1 MVAASFD
8 WNDLGSWNQLHDGSP
23 LDAHGNARFGDVL
36 TIDVNNSY
44 LRSED
49 RLLAVAG
56 LDNIIVVSQP
66 DALLIVHRDK
76 SHLVKDI
83 AGQVKKT
90 GEWPPLAVAHSGRP
104 VPSPRVIRKW
114 LFETAL
120 PLWAGAGVDR
130 EHGGVFEALNHDGSP
145 ADLGYKRLR
154 VLARQIYCFA
164 NAELL
169 GWEDRVG
176 TLEPGKLAD
185 VIAVAGDPLEDLS
198 ELSRVIFVMIGGK
211 VVKMPEGVTVAAPA
225 MGSR

>member
-1 MVAASFD
+1 MTARRSTR
-8 WNDLGSWNQLHDGSP
+8 
-23 LDAHGNARFGDVL
+23 HGNARFGDVL
-36 TIDVNNSY
+36 TIDVHNSY

-83 AGQVKKT
+83 AGSVKKT

-114 LFETAL
+114 LFDTAL
-120 PLWAGAGVDR
+120 PLWAGVGVDR
-130 EHGGVFEALNHDGSP
+130 AHGGVYEALNHDGSP

-164 NAELL
+164 NAELV
-169 GWEDRVG
+169 GWEGDARAV
-176 TLEPGKLAD
+176 LEHCFRT
-185 VIAVAGDPLEDLS
+185 
-198 ELSRVIFVMIGGK
+198 LSRPDGIPK
-211 VVKMPEGVTVAAPA
+211 AAGFICGTPTA
-225 MGSR
+225 R